1 MAEMTNA
8 DTNST
13 AKYARTCFANYIKP
27 DKSLF
32 VMAY

>member
-13 AKYARTCFANYIKP
+13 AKYARTCFANYINLTK
-27 DKSLF
+27 
-32 VMAY
+32 AYL